1 MHEEREIPLY
11 QILLAAIISEED
23 CTHGNGDLEFD
34 AHGVGFELDEELGSN
49 CVNHLDNFHFSGHAA
64 FNGYK
69 VTGKPD
75 HVETDIDI
83 SGIPNMSI
91 NSNFRHTVNGVLSD
105 HALVPGMVCSKFQY
119 DNMKTEEKLS
129 LEVHS
134 LGLFPEPLVSLL
146 PHLGYPSL
154 FHHFFPA
161 FDLCLVGSNFSSKWL
176 HMFDY

>member
-1 MHEEREIPLY
+1 VHAAETRTSELLPDQLVHEEREIPLSR
-11 QILLAAIISEED
+11 ILLAAIISEED

-34 AHGVGFELDEELGSN
+34 PHGVGFELDEELGSN
-49 CVNHLDNFHFSGHAA
+49 CVNHRDNFYFSGHAA

-91 NSNFRHTVNGVLSD
+91 DSNFRHTVNGVLSD
-105 HALVPGMVCSKFQY
+105 HALVPEMVCSKFQY
-119 DNMKTEEKLS
+119 DNMKIEEKLS

-134 LGLFPEPLVSLL
+134 LGIFPEPLVSLL
-146 PHLGYPSL
+146 PYLGYPSL
-154 FHHFFPA
+154 FHHFS
-161 FDLCLVGSNFSSKWL
+161 CI
-176 HMFDY
+176 